1 MVKNMNVIKKEKE
14 VCITGLRLPN
24 NPSHWCAASVEN
36 VVKALLKILCEATL
50 KENKEAV

>member
-1 MVKNMNVIKKEKE
+1 MNVLKKEKE
-14 VCITGLRLPN
+14 VCITGQVNIFCLPN

-50 KENKEAV
+50 KENKEAA